1 MEMFFPTLDGYL
13 LYYRTVNK
21 QVPITVGLRSKD
33 DDIAW
38 LIEENKE
45 KELQVRVL
53 VGLQAR

>member
-1 MEMFFPTLDGYL
+1 MFFPTLDGYL